1 MGTKEISNV
10 REDSGVG
17 VIWFLAGMTIGAGA
31 ALLFAPQS
39 GRATRRMLVRR
50 SRQGKTALVEKGR
63 DMMDYGR
70 SLYDRGRELV
80 DEASDLVEKGRD
92 LAKGSD

>member
-1 MGTKEISNV
+1 V
-10 REDSGVG
+10 RDDSGIG

-39 GRATRRMLVRR
+39 GRATRRMIVRR
-50 SRQGKTALVEKGR
+50 GRQGRTALTEKGR

-70 SLYDRGRELV
+70 TLYDRGKELV
-80 DEASDLVEKGRD
+80 DEASDLVDKGRE

>member
-1 MGTKEISNV
+1 M

-39 GRATRRMLVRR
+39 GRVTRRLLARR
-50 SRQGKTALVEKGR
+50 TREGSHAVLEKGR
-63 DMMDYGR
+63 EMMDYGR
-70 SLYDRGRELV
+70 SLYDRGRDLV
-80 DEASDLVEKGRD
+80 DEASGLVEKGRE

>member
-1 MGTKEISNV
+1 M

-31 ALLFAPQS
+31 ALLFAPHS
-39 GRATRRMLVRR
+39 GRVTRRMLVQRT
-50 SRQGKTALVEKGR
+50 RQGSSALVDKGR
-63 DMMDYGR
+63 EVVDYGR

-80 DEASDLVEKGRD
+80 DEASDLVNKGRE
-92 LAKGSD
+92 LAQGND